1 MVGKRKFNSKGGK
14 IMDEVNKLV
23 DDLVLRGHQLTPEE
37 KEEKFKRLKRLLN
50 GEQTKEYQNA
60 GDVFDEFEI
69 K

>member
-1 MVGKRKFNSKGGK
+1 
-14 IMDEVNKLV
+14 MDEVNKLV
-23 DDLVLRGHQLTPEE
+23 DELVLRGHQLSPDE

-50 GEQTKEYQNA
+50 GGDNKEYQNA

>member
-1 MVGKRKFNSKGGK
+1 V
-14 IMDEVNKLV
+14 
-23 DDLVLRGHQLTPEE
+23 GHQLTPEE

>member
-1 MVGKRKFNSKGGK
+1 
-14 IMDEVNKLV
+14 MDEVNKLV